1 MDGDLRTLHADSFAP
16 VFSGH
21 LESNLISEEM
31 WLGYLP
37 RFQLFVGFV
46 FRASEQVSFSYMNA
60 IMLLSAAF
68 ELSFSLG
75 KGIGHPEPGLKQAAA
90 DSQGS
95 KGTLNLYIVLGRGLK
110 GPRVLKGECTSCCGT
125 V

>member
-68 ELSFSLG
+68 ELSFS
-75 KGIGHPEPGLKQAAA
+75 
-90 DSQGS
+90 
-95 KGTLNLYIVLGRGLK
+95 Y
-110 GPRVLKGECTSCCGT
+110 
-125 V
+125 